1 MRSHIQLMIQ
11 QVPLPSDLYLSLRVQ
26 LSSGVLSPEGL
37 ILEGLH
43 DAFFHV
49 SEEEALASRWEVT
62 KSGTL
67 ICAFEVVL
75 GLLVFP
81 ASLLF
86 GSLWDM
92 TASSLNPNASPLG
105 RAESVPC
112 FFSYM

>member
-1 MRSHIQLMIQ
+1 M
-11 QVPLPSDLYLSLRVQ
+11 LP
-26 LSSGVLSPEGL
+26 PEGL

-49 SEEEALASRWEVT
+49 SEEEAIASRWEVT

-75 GLLVFP
+75 GLLVSP

-86 GSLWDM
+86 GSL
-92 TASSLNPNASPLG
+92 
-105 RAESVPC
+105 
-112 FFSYM
+112 